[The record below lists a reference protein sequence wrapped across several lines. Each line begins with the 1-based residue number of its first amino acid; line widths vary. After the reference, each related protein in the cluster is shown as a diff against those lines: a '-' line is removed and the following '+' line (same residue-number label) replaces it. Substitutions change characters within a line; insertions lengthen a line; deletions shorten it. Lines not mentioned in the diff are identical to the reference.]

1 MPPHSARND
10 RLDHEDARAR
20 REDPLICERIERAL
34 GPARTVVNVGAGS
47 GAYEPRS
54 RHVVAIEISDDMAR
68 ARPRSLAPA
77 IRASAG
83 RLPLRDGAVDAA
95 MTILGLHQWDAE
107 QARGARELRRVA
119 AGPVVILTF
128 DPRVSA
134 ELWLM
139 KHYFPE
145 VADLDFRTFPIP
157 ERIVE
162 WLGGRASISP
172 VAVAR
177 DTPDFQL
184 GSCWAQPERVLD
196 PHIRAGMAGFVRA
209 EPAAVQ
215 RGVAA
220 LRRDLDD
227 GTWDARHGQ
236 LRQLPEYDVGLRL
249 IVAE

>member
-10 RLDHEDARAR
+10 SRDPDDASMR
-20 REDPLICERIERAL
+20 REDPLIRERIERAL
-34 GPARTVVNVGAGS
+34 GSARTVVNVGAGA
-47 GAYEPRS
+47 GAYEPHS
-54 RHVVAIEISDDMAR
+54 RHVVAIETSDSMAR
-68 ARPRSLAPA
+68 GRPRSLAPA

-95 MTILGLHQWDAE
+95 MSILGLHQWDAE
-107 QARGARELRRVA
+107 QARGAGELRRVA
-119 AGPVVILTF
+119 SGPVVILTY

-162 WLGGRASISP
+162 WLGGRASISSVP
-172 VAVAR
+172 VAR

-184 GSCWAQPERVLD
+184 GSCWAHPERVLD
-196 PHIRAGMAGFVRA
+196 ARTRAGVSGFTRV
-209 EPAAVQ
+209 EPALVE

-220 LRRDLDD
+220 LRRDLSD
-227 GTWDARHGQ
+227 GSWDARHGQ